1 MILWPRVCTITR
13 HGIVEPKSIDP
24 IIERKVG
31 HSVQKNK
38 QDQTE
43 SFLPLTPAMFQILLA
58 LADGN
63 KHGYAI
69 LKDVSRRSEGKIR
82 LSAGT
87 LYGNL
92 ARLESAG
99 LIAES
104 SKRPEFSL
112 DDERRRYYRLT
123 DFGREVAVAEARR
136 MEEALAQAHAKHLF
150 RKPEIA

>member
-1 MILWPRVCTITR
+1 MEKLTKSKDT
-13 HGIVEPKSIDP
+13 EP
-24 IIERKVG
+24 
-31 HSVQKNK
+31 
-38 QDQTE
+38 
-43 SFLPLTPAMFQILLA
+43 FLPLTSAMFQILLA

-136 MEEALAQAHAKHLF
+136 MEEAIAQAHAKHLF
-150 RKPEIA
+150 AKPETA

>member
-1 MILWPRVCTITR
+1 M
-13 HGIVEPKSIDP
+13 
-24 IIERKVG
+24 
-31 HSVQKNK
+31 
-38 QDQTE
+38 TE
-43 SFLPLTPAMFQILLA
+43 KLIKKDAQPFLPLTPAMFQILLA

-136 MEEALAQAHAKHLF
+136 MEEAIAQAHAKHLF
-150 RKPEIA
+150 TKPETA